1 MEDHSKAKTAFN
13 HEPDK
18 LHKKVQPDF
27 YGQTLK
33 KTVPYEDAEKDL
45 NSKILKITMTIKD
58 QFPELSKY
66 LKEMKT
72 IDDSK
77 KQTNMNTHN
86 KFEFKS
92 LPYSYDALEPFIDKL
107 TLEIHHGKH
116 HKAYYDNFI
125 NAIKGTEMESMDI
138 KEIFRNI
145 SKYPMA
151 VRNNSGG
158 YFNHTFYWENM
169 KAHGGGVPTG
179 KLSEAIAK
187 TFSSFEE
194 FKKQFSEAGKTR
206 FGSGW
211 AWLCLDE
218 KGNLFICST
227 PNQDNPLMD
236 IAEKR
241 GIPLLTIDVWEHAY
255 YLKYQNKRPDYID
268 AFWNVV
274 NWDEVGER
282 YESGLN

>member
-1 MEDHSKAKTAFN
+1 MSKL
-13 HEPDK
+13 K
-18 LHKKVQPDF
+18 LIVTLTIVGFLGLQCIAIA
-27 YGQTLK
+27 QTQD
-33 KTVPYEDAEKDL
+33 T
-45 NSKILKITMTIKD
+45 SKD
-58 QFPELSKY
+58 Q
-66 LKEMKT
+66 MKMN
-72 IDDSK
+72 
-77 KQTNMNTHN
+77 QTNNQSDNQTTMNPAI
-86 KFEFKS
+86 KFEFKP
-92 LPYSYDALEPFIDKL
+92 LPYTYDALEPYIDQL
-107 TLEIHHGKH
+107 TVEIHYSRH

-138 KEIFRNI
+138 TDIFRNI

-169 KAHGGGVPTG
+169 KAQGGGLPTG

-187 TFSSFEE
+187 TFGSFEE
-194 FKKQFSEAGKTR
+194 FKKQFSDAGKTR

-211 AWLCLDE
+211 AWLCLDD

-236 IAEKR
+236 LPTGQAGVAEKK

-255 YLKYQNKRPDYID
+255 YLKYQNKRPDYIN
-268 AFWNVV
+268 AFWNIV
-274 NWDEVGER
+274 NWEEVTKR
-282 YESGLN
+282 YENALKLSGTK